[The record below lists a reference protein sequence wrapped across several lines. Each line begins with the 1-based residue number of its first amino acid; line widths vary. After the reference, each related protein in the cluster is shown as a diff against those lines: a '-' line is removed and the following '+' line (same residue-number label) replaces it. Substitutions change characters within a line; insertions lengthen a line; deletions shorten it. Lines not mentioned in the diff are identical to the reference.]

1 MEELTIRITLT
12 NAKGWKETKSLSFN
26 RYVESME
33 DDVDLVEQYIH
44 TLKDEYENYKNN
56 SETNKKFTKE
66 WRP

>member
-12 NAKGWKETKSLSFN
+12 NAKGWKETKLLSFN
-26 RYVESME
+26 RYQESME
-33 DDVDLVEQYIH
+33 DDVDLVKQYIH
-44 TLKDEYENYKNN
+44 TLKNEYEKYKNN